1 MKLRITLFRA
11 ILLALPLPIL
21 AIPTPNTDTIAS
33 PPPSHQLVKRDC
45 PSQEAID
52 SYFCGHSGVGNNTV
66 FYSGLSWNKTL
77 VNAFASEVGGKWYE
91 TAVNMT
97 QLELWRTQCSSDE
110 KDVQVLDK
118 RVSAAL
124 AKLAYGRTYVML
136 GPREVWNASIWVTTE
151 WPLLEYVKYGIDLIA
166 VNGYNTTQQQP
177 YVAHKNPW
185 VSEV

>member
-1 MKLRITLFRA
+1 MKMHTTILRT
-11 ILLALPLPIL
+11 ILLTFPLFIS
-21 AIPTPNTDTIAS
+21 AS
-33 PPPSHQLVKRDC
+33 PVANTNTIDSQSMSHRLFKRDC

-66 FYSGLSWNKTL
+66 FYSDLSDNKTL
-77 VNAFASEVGGKWYE
+77 VDAFAKEVGGKWYE

-97 QLELWRTQCSSDE
+97 QLELWRTQCSSYERDA
-110 KDVQVLDK
+110 QVLDK

-124 AKLAYGRTYVML
+124 AKLAYGRTYIML
-136 GPREVWNASIWVTTE
+136 GRRQVWNASIWVTTE

-185 VSEV
+185 VNAI